1 MATKAEVLAQI
12 TRLRAQLDELT
23 AQIADTPALVNTI
36 PDGIRPWK
44 PGTMETP
51 ITYTANVDIRIHGG
65 IPYRCAQTHTH
76 HGEADWEPG
85 AAPSLWVQYHGTS
98 AETARAYVAPTGGHD
113 VYRLGEYMTYGGKL
127 WTPAVD
133 NMAYSPEQYAAGWT
147 EVPQTA

>member
-1 MATKAEVLAQI
+1 MATKQEVLAQI
-12 TRLRAQLDELT
+12 TRLRAQLDALT
-23 AQIADTPALVNTI
+23 AQVADTPALVNTI

-76 HGEADWEPG
+76 HGEIDWEPG

-98 AETARAYVAPTGGHD
+98 LESARPFIQPTGAHD
-113 VYRLGEYMTYGGKL
+113 MYKTGEYAVFDGGVIKRAKMNTAYNPTEYGQA
-127 WTPAVD
+127 WEDVPA
-133 NMAYSPEQYAAGWT
+133 
-147 EVPQTA
+147 

>member
-76 HGEADWEPG
+76 HGEPGYEPG

-98 AETARAYVAPTGGHD
+98 PESARPFVQPTGAHD
-113 VYRLGEYMTYGGKL
+113 IYKAGEYVI
-127 WTPAVD
+127 WTDGTIKKAKMD
-133 NMAYSPEQYAAGWT
+133 TAYSPAEYAQAW
-147 EVPQTA
+147 EDVPA